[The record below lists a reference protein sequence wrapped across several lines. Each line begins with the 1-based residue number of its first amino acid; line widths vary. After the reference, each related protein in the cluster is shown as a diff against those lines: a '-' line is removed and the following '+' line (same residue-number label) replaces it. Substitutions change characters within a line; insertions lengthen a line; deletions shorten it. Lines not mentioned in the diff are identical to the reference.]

1 MRATS
6 ERIVQA
12 ETERASAQ
20 FLRAI
25 RPSSLDLFV
34 GVPLN
39 GRAKEKNKK
48 TQKKTGKK
56 EGGRRKRKTFL
67 TRPVTLVME
76 RVALRTRW
84 AICPPAVEGNLPSGV
99 LAQSGRRHALK
110 GVS

>member
-25 RPSSLDLFV
+25 RPSSLGLFV

-39 GRAKEKNKK
+39 GRAKEKEENAKER
-48 TQKKTGKK
+48 TGKK
-56 EGGRRKRKTFL
+56 EEGRRERKHF
-67 TRPVTLVME
+67 
-76 RVALRTRW
+76 
-84 AICPPAVEGNLPSGV
+84 
-99 LAQSGRRHALK
+99 
-110 GVS
+110 